1 MANNKEE
8 QLIEMIER
16 HGDKVFRLALRC
28 TGCRQQAEDITQ
40 ETFLR
45 AYTHLDRFDGNRPP
59 GPWLM
64 KIALNLCRNW
74 ARKNRELPAEI
85 ERKSAQPGPEQSFLE
100 NEQRQELMRALNGLP
115 EMYRE
120 VLLLRHVSELSYR
133 EICDVL
139 GLELSLL
146 KNRLYRGRMMLRDM
160 LEARRE
166 A

>member
-1 MANNKEE
+1 MAKNKQE
-8 QLIEMIER
+8 QLIEMIEM

-28 TGCRQQAEDITQ
+28 TGCRLQAEDVAQ

-45 AYTHLDRFDGNRPP
+45 AYTHLDRFDHSRPP
-59 GPWLM
+59 GPWLL
-64 KIALNLCRNW
+64 KIALNLCRNR
-74 ARKNRELPAEI
+74 ARRNRELPMEI
-85 ERKSAQPGPEQSFLE
+85 EGESVEPGPEQSYL
-100 NEQRQELMRALNGLP
+100 QRERQQELMQALSCLP

-146 KNRLYRGRMMLRDM
+146 KNRLYRGRIMLKQL
-160 LEARRE
+160 LEKEERG
-166 A
+166 